1 MRNTTIVI
9 CMLSA
14 MSLVA
19 DVALNASLSRTRI
32 YIGESL
38 NLTLEVNG
46 SDEADMQPVLAPPK
60 TQVALL
66 GSQNNSRSSITIING
81 RMQREIFRGRVFAF
95 QLTPTE
101 AGKFHTGLI
110 RVTIDHKTYTHA
122 GLAFEVVG
130 IEKQATVIAK
140 VNASSTEVL
149 VEEPFKVAIS
159 IAVRDLPAP
168 WDDENEP
175 IHPQQLPMI
184 TADFLDLNQQQNL
197 SLKGPDLN
205 AVLNGL
211 IDQSDR
217 QPGFAINNYQARSMG
232 FGSSFFDD
240 PFKPRAI
247 RFRLPVKREKI
258 DGVPYRIYTIALDY
272 TATKEGE
279 HTFGPI
285 TFKGPVMTDVQ
296 NRQAI
301 LKEIYTIGPAV
312 TVRVVP
318 PPEQNRPEN
327 FIGSVGKLATATAAF
342 DSTLC
347 KVGDPL
353 TLTLE
358 ITGPLSLANMKTP
371 ILGLQTNL
379 THDFRIYDENVKAE
393 TLANGKRFTYRVRPT
408 RAGTLE
414 FPAIHLS
421 YYNSQSKQYAPIITE
436 PIPIQA
442 RATTQIATATATEN
456 EADALATTDVV
467 VYPAGLLWSAL
478 SEQNDALLPP
488 RLHVITLFLIGPLL
502 CSLVWIIPA
511 AFRMIA
517 KIRALTRVSGAVH
530 RAQRMTKQATTPAQL
545 AHALRACIAER
556 FKQHSGHAYTAN
568 DVHDLLIAQGCQD
581 DVACTVRALLEKLD
595 EQMYRP
601 DAADALNDLR
611 QQVLVVLPKLDCKG
625 GAPCRSDVS

>member
-1 MRNTTIVI
+1 MRSSIIAI

-14 MSLVA
+14 MSLFA
-19 DVALNASLSRTRI
+19 DVALNASLSRSRI

-46 SDEADMQPVLAPPK
+46 SDAADMQPVIDPPK
-60 TQVALL
+60 TEVALL

-110 RVTIDHKTYTHA
+110 RVTIDKKTYTHA

-130 IEKQATVIAK
+130 VEKQNTVIAK
-140 VNASSTEVL
+140 INASSTEVL
-149 VEEPFKVAIS
+149 VEEPFKIEIAV
-159 IAVRDLPAP
+159 AVRDMPEP
-168 WDDENEP
+168 WGNEHEP
-175 IHPQQLPMI
+175 IHPQQMPML

-205 AVLNGL
+205 AILNGL

-258 DGVPYRIYTIALDY
+258 DGVPYRVYTITLDY

-285 TFKGPVMTDVQ
+285 TFKGPVITDVQ

-327 FIGSVGKLATATAAF
+327 FIGSVGKQATATAAF

-393 TLANGKRFTYRVRPT
+393 TLSNGKRFTYRVRPT

-421 YYNSQSKQYAPIITE
+421 YYNSESKKYAPIVTE

-442 RATTQIATATATEN
+442 RATTQIATATEN
-456 EADALATTDVV
+456 EADALASTDVT
-467 VYPAGLLWSAL
+467 VYPAGLLWSTLA
-478 SEQNDALLPP
+478 EQNDPLLPP
-488 RLHVITLFLIGPLL
+488 RLHVITLLLIGPLL
-502 CSLVWIIPA
+502 CSLAWVIPA
-511 AFRMIA
+511 GLKLIA
-517 KIRALTRVSGAVH
+517 KLRSLRRVSGAVH
-530 RAQRMTKQATTPAQL
+530 RAQRLTKQAATPADL

-556 FKQHSGHAYTAN
+556 FKQRSGHAYTAS

-581 DVACTVRALLEKLD
+581 DVARTVRALLEKLD

-601 DAADALNDLR
+601 DAADALDDLR
-611 QQVLVVLPKLDCKG
+611 QQVLAVLPKLDCKG
-625 GAPCRSDVS
+625 GAPCHTD